1 MKNRLYKK
9 ILCVL
14 LSIAVIFCSG
24 TAFSMSI
31 EAANYTQQLKAKG
44 FPDSYVGYLVKLH
57 DKYPNWD
64 FEPFKT
70 NLNWSDAVAG
80 ERKPHSK
87 QLIQKQSSLSN
98 AYYCICSSCYK
109 NGKFVVQEGS
119 SWYSASEKAVKYYMD
134 PRNWLTEK
142 YIFQFE
148 STDYDSSQTQSGVE
162 SIISPT
168 WMHNSNIT
176 YVDGNGKSHML
187 NKKYSAA
194 ILEAAKSS
202 GMSAYYLASKIVQEV
217 GSNTNTYASGSNGK
231 KSPFLGIYNYYN
243 IGAYSGGM
251 EGLEWA
257 SGYLK
262 ANEKTT
268 LYSSYDSSKG
278 TVGGTK
284 TTVSQ
289 GQYMS
294 YIGTYGKYYKVK
306 LYTGSGNSFSTNG
319 KVGYIINSND
329 VLRKKYFNYERP
341 WTNPYKSIIGG
352 APYIAKG
359 FSKYQNTGYLQKF
372 NVNKNSGNLYNHEYM
387 ANVQAASAES
397 VTTYK
402 AYQNAG
408 ILKSSKVFYI
418 PVYNKMPSSP
428 CTMSSTNST
437 TTTTTTATQSTTVKN
452 LKLTGTAE
460 TSLSV
465 KWDAVSKASKYYIAI
480 TNNTKGTS
488 FSKTVTT
495 NSATLNNLTLG
506 NQYSVKVC
514 AYVSGKWGAYSNKIT
529 AKTAKPKPPATS
541 SSALKAPSGLKTTV
555 VYTATAKLAWNKVSG
570 ASGYYVYKYSG
581 GKYTKAYTIK
591 GGSTTN
597 CTVKGLSPGTKY
609 YYCVAAYNSSKTG
622 SRSSNLSFVTKPNG
636 TKITSS
642 SSPSKTKIKINWQ
655 KPSRA
660 YNGYQI
666 VYSRKSNFSKLVATK
681 NISDKN
687 TTTYTGKN
695 FTKGVT
701 YYIRVRSYRTVDGKK
716 YYSVWSN
723 TVKVKSK

>member
-9 ILCVL
+9 TLCVL
-14 LSIAVIFCSG
+14 LSIALIVCSG

-31 EAANYTQQLKAKG
+31 EAANYTEQLKAKG
-44 FPDSYVGYLVKLH
+44 FPDSYIGYLVKLH

-98 AYYCICSSCYK
+98 AYYCTCSSCYK

-168 WMHNSNIT
+168 WMHNSNIK
-176 YVDGNGKSHML
+176 YVDGNGTSHTL
-187 NKKYSAA
+187 NKQYSAA

-217 GSNTNTYASGSNGK
+217 GSATDTYASGSNGK

-284 TTVSQ
+284 TTVSE
-289 GQYMS
+289 GQYMT

-341 WTNPYKSIIGG
+341 WTSPYKAIIGG

-408 ILKSSKVFYI
+408 ILKSSKLFYI

-428 CTMSSTNST
+428 CTMSSSNTNNT
-437 TTTTTTATQSTTVKN
+437 TTTTTTTTTTVKN
-452 LKLTGTAE
+452 LKLTGTAA

-465 KWDAVSKASKYYIAI
+465 KWDAVSKASKYYIKI

-495 NSATLNNLTLG
+495 NYAKLNNLTLG

-529 AKTAKPKPPATS
+529 AKTANPKPSATS

-581 GKYTKAYTIK
+581 GKYTKVYTMK

-597 CTVKGLSPGTKY
+597 CTVTGLSPGAKY
-609 YYCVAAYNSSKTG
+609 YYCVAAYNSSKTS

-681 NISDKN
+681 NISSKN

-701 YYIRVRSYRTVDGKK
+701 YYIRVRSYRTVDGKM
-716 YYSVWSN
+716 YYSLWSN

>member
-14 LSIAVIFCSG
+14 LSIALIVCSG
-24 TAFSMSI
+24 AAFSMSI
-31 EAANYTQQLKAKG
+31 EAANYTEQLKAKG

-98 AYYCICSSCYK
+98 AYYCTCSSCYK

-162 SIISPT
+162 SIISST
-168 WMHNSNIT
+168 WMHNSNIK
-176 YVDGNGKSHML
+176 YVDGSGTSHTL

-202 GMSAYYLASKIVQEV
+202 GMSAYYLAPKIVQEV
-217 GSNTNTYASGSNGK
+217 GSTANTYASGSNGK

-268 LYSSYDSSKG
+268 LYSSYNSSKG

-284 TTVSQ
+284 TTVSK
-289 GQYMS
+289 GQYMT

-306 LYTGSGNSFSTNG
+306 LYSGSGNSFSTNG

-329 VLRKKYFNYERP
+329 VLRKKYFNYDRP

-428 CTMSSTNST
+428 CTMSSSNTNNT
-437 TTTTTTATQSTTVKN
+437 TTTTTTKPTTVKN
-452 LKLTGTAE
+452 LKLTGTAA

-465 KWDAVSKASKYYIAI
+465 KWDAVSKASKYYIKI

-495 NSATLNNLTLG
+495 NYAKLNNLTLG

-581 GKYTKAYTIK
+581 GKYKKAYTIK
-591 GGSTTN
+591 GKSTTN

-622 SRSSNLSFVTKPNG
+622 SRSSSLSFVTKPNG

-681 NISDKN
+681 NISSKN

>member
-14 LSIAVIFCSG
+14 LSIALIVCSG
-24 TAFSMSI
+24 AAFSMSI
-31 EAANYTQQLKAKG
+31 EAANYTEQLKAKG

-98 AYYCICSSCYK
+98 AYYCTCSSCYK

-162 SIISPT
+162 SIISST
-168 WMHNSNIT
+168 WMHNSNIK
-176 YVDGNGKSHML
+176 YVDGNGTGHTL

-217 GSNTNTYASGSNGK
+217 GSTTNTYASGSNGK

-268 LYSSYDSSKG
+268 LYSSYNSSKG

-284 TTVSQ
+284 TTVSK
-289 GQYMS
+289 GQYMT

-329 VLRKKYFNYERP
+329 VLRKKYFNYDRP

-428 CTMSSTNST
+428 CTMSSSNTNNT
-437 TTTTTTATQSTTVKN
+437 TTTTTKSTTVKN
-452 LKLTGTAE
+452 LKLTGTAP

-465 KWDAVSKASKYYIAI
+465 KWDAVSKASKYYIKI

-495 NSATLNNLTLG
+495 NYAKLNNLTLG

-541 SSALKAPSGLKTTV
+541 SSSLKAPSGLKTTV

-581 GKYTKAYTIK
+581 GKYKKAYTIK
-591 GGSTTN
+591 GKSTTN

-622 SRSSNLSFVTKPNG
+622 SKSSSLSFVTKPNG

-681 NISDKN
+681 NISSKN

-701 YYIRVRSYRTVDGKK
+701 YYIRVRSYRTVDSKK

>member
-14 LSIAVIFCSG
+14 LSIALIVCSG
-24 TAFSMSI
+24 AAFSMSI
-31 EAANYTQQLKAKG
+31 EAANYTEQLKAKG

-87 QLIQKQSSLSN
+87 QLIQKQSRLSN
-98 AYYCICSSCYK
+98 AYYCTCSSCYK

-162 SIISPT
+162 SIISST
-168 WMHNSNIT
+168 WMHNSNIK
-176 YVDGNGKSHML
+176 YVDGNGTSHTL

-217 GSNTNTYASGSNGK
+217 GSTKNTYASGSNGK

-268 LYSSYDSSKG
+268 LYSSYNSSKG

-284 TTVSQ
+284 TTVSK
-289 GQYMS
+289 GQYMT

-329 VLRKKYFNYERP
+329 VLRKKYFNYDRP

-428 CTMSSTNST
+428 CTMSSSNTNNT
-437 TTTTTTATQSTTVKN
+437 TTTTKPTTVKN
-452 LKLTGTAE
+452 LKLTGTAA

-465 KWDAVSKASKYYIAI
+465 KWDAVSKASKYYIKI

-495 NSATLNNLTLG
+495 NYAKLNNLTLG

-529 AKTAKPKPPATS
+529 AKTAKPKPSATS
-541 SSALKAPSGLKTTV
+541 SSALKAPSGLKTAV

-581 GKYTKAYTIK
+581 GKYKKAYTIK

-622 SRSSNLSFVTKPNG
+622 SRSSSLSFVTKPNG

-681 NISDKN
+681 NISSKN

-701 YYIRVRSYRTVDGKK
+701 YYIRVRSYRTVDSKK

>member
-14 LSIAVIFCSG
+14 LSIALIVCSG
-24 TAFSMSI
+24 AAFSMSI
-31 EAANYTQQLKAKG
+31 EAANYTEQLKAKG

-98 AYYCICSSCYK
+98 AYYCTCSSCYK
-109 NGKFVVQEGS
+109 KGKFVVQEGS

-162 SIISPT
+162 SIISST
-168 WMHNSNIT
+168 WMHNSNIK
-176 YVDGNGKSHML
+176 YVDGNGTSHTL

-217 GSNTNTYASGSNGK
+217 GSTKNTYASGSNGK

-262 ANEKTT
+262 TNEKTT
-268 LYSSYDSSKG
+268 LYSSYNSSKG

-284 TTVSQ
+284 TTVSK
-289 GQYMS
+289 GQYMT

-329 VLRKKYFNYERP
+329 VLRKKYFNYDRP

-428 CTMSSTNST
+428 CTMSSSNTNNT
-437 TTTTTTATQSTTVKN
+437 TTTTKPTTVKN
-452 LKLTGTAE
+452 LKLTGTAA

-465 KWDAVSKASKYYIAI
+465 KWDAVSKASKYYIKI

-495 NSATLNNLTLG
+495 NYAKLNNLTLG

-529 AKTAKPKPPATS
+529 AKTAKPKPHATS

-555 VYTATAKLAWNKVSG
+555 VYTATAKLAWKKVSG

-581 GKYTKAYTIK
+581 DKYKKAYTIK

-622 SRSSNLSFVTKPNG
+622 SRSSSLSFVTKPNG

-681 NISDKN
+681 NISSKN

-695 FTKGVT
+695 FTKGVK

>member
-14 LSIAVIFCSG
+14 LSIALIVCSG
-24 TAFSMSI
+24 AAFSMSI
-31 EAANYTQQLKAKG
+31 EAANYTEQLKAKG

-87 QLIQKQSSLSN
+87 QLIQKQSRLSN
-98 AYYCICSSCYK
+98 AYYCTCSSCYK

-162 SIISPT
+162 SIISST
-168 WMHNSNIT
+168 WMHNSNIK
-176 YVDGNGKSHML
+176 YVDGNGTSHTL

-217 GSNTNTYASGSNGK
+217 GSTKNTYASGANGK

-268 LYSSYDSSKG
+268 LYSSYNSSKG

-284 TTVSQ
+284 TTVSK
-289 GQYMS
+289 GQYMT

-329 VLRKKYFNYERP
+329 VLRKKYFNYDRP

-428 CTMSSTNST
+428 CTMSSSNTNNT
-437 TTTTTTATQSTTVKN
+437 TTTTKPTTVKN
-452 LKLTGTAE
+452 LKLTGTAA

-465 KWDAVSKASKYYIAI
+465 KWDAVSKASKYYIKI

-495 NSATLNNLTLG
+495 NYAKLNNLTLG

-529 AKTAKPKPPATS
+529 AKTAKPKPSATS

-581 GKYTKAYTIK
+581 GKYKKAYTIK

-622 SRSSNLSFVTKPNG
+622 SRSSSLSFVTKPNG

-681 NISDKN
+681 NISSKN

-701 YYIRVRSYRTVDGKK
+701 YYIRVRSYRTVDSKK

>member
-14 LSIAVIFCSG
+14 LSIALIVCSG
-24 TAFSMSI
+24 AAFSMSI
-31 EAANYTQQLKAKG
+31 EAANYTEQLKAKG

-98 AYYCICSSCYK
+98 AYYCTCSSCYK

-168 WMHNSNIT
+168 WMHNSNIK
-176 YVDGNGKSHML
+176 YVDGNGTSHTL

-217 GSNTNTYASGSNGK
+217 GSTTNTYASGSNGK

-268 LYSSYDSSKG
+268 LYSSYNSSKG

-284 TTVSQ
+284 TTVSK
-289 GQYMS
+289 GQYMT

-329 VLRKKYFNYERP
+329 VLRKKYFNYDRP

-428 CTMSSTNST
+428 CTMSSSNTNNT
-437 TTTTTTATQSTTVKN
+437 TTTTKPTTVKN
-452 LKLTGTAE
+452 LKLTGTAA

-465 KWDAVSKASKYYIAI
+465 KWDAVSKASKYYIKI

-495 NSATLNNLTLG
+495 NYAKLNNLTLG

-529 AKTAKPKPPATS
+529 AKTAKPKPHATS

-555 VYTATAKLAWNKVSG
+555 VYTATAKLAWKKVSG

-581 GKYTKAYTIK
+581 GKYKKAYTIK

-622 SRSSNLSFVTKPNG
+622 SRSSSLSFVTKPNG

-681 NISDKN
+681 NISSKN

-695 FTKGVT
+695 FTKGVK

>member
-14 LSIAVIFCSG
+14 LSIALIVCSG
-24 TAFSMSI
+24 AAFSMSI
-31 EAANYTQQLKAKG
+31 EAANYTEQLKAKG

-70 NLNWSDAVAG
+70 NLNWSDAVVG

-98 AYYCICSSCYK
+98 AYYCTCSSCYK
-109 NGKFVVQEGS
+109 NGKFIVQEGS

-162 SIISPT
+162 SIISST
-168 WMHNSNIT
+168 WMHNSNIK
-176 YVDGNGKSHML
+176 YVDGNGTSHTL

-217 GSNTNTYASGSNGK
+217 GSTTNTYASGSNGK

-268 LYSSYDSSKG
+268 LYSSYNSSKG

-284 TTVSQ
+284 TTVSK
-289 GQYMS
+289 GQYMT

-329 VLRKKYFNYERP
+329 VLRKKYFNYDRP

-428 CTMSSTNST
+428 CTMSSSNTNNNT
-437 TTTTTTATQSTTVKN
+437 TTTKPTTVKN
-452 LKLTGTAE
+452 LKLTGTAA

-465 KWDAVSKASKYYIAI
+465 KWDAVSKASKYYIKI

-495 NSATLNNLTLG
+495 NYAKLNNLTLG

-529 AKTAKPKPPATS
+529 AKTAKPKPSATS

-555 VYTATAKLAWNKVSG
+555 VYTATSKLAWNKVSG

-581 GKYTKAYTIK
+581 GKYKKAYTIK

-622 SRSSNLSFVTKPNG
+622 SRSSSLSFVTKPNG

-681 NISDKN
+681 NISSKN

-701 YYIRVRSYRTVDGKK
+701 YYIRVRSYRTVDSKK

>member
-9 ILCVL
+9 TLCVL
-14 LSIAVIFCSG
+14 LSIALIVCSG
-24 TAFSMSI
+24 AAFSMSI
-31 EAANYTQQLKAKG
+31 EAANYTEQLKAKG

-98 AYYCICSSCYK
+98 AYYCTCSSCYK

-168 WMHNSNIT
+168 WMHNSNIK
-176 YVDGNGKSHML
+176 YVDGNGTSHTL

-202 GMSAYYLASKIVQEV
+202 GMSAYYLASKIMQEV
-217 GSNTNTYASGSNGK
+217 GSTTNTYASGSNGK

-262 ANEKTT
+262 TNEKTT
-268 LYSSYDSSKG
+268 LYSSYNSSKG

-284 TTVSQ
+284 TTVSK
-289 GQYMS
+289 GQYMT

-329 VLRKKYFNYERP
+329 VLRKKYFNYDRP

-428 CTMSSTNST
+428 CTMSSSNTNNT
-437 TTTTTTATQSTTVKN
+437 TTTTKSTTVKN
-452 LKLTGTAE
+452 LKLTGTAA

-465 KWDAVSKASKYYIAI
+465 KWDAVSKASKYYIKI

-495 NSATLNNLTLG
+495 NYAKLNNLTLG

-529 AKTAKPKPPATS
+529 AKTAKPKPHATS

-555 VYTATAKLAWNKVSG
+555 VYTATAKLAWKKVSG

-581 GKYTKAYTIK
+581 GKYKKAYTIK

-622 SRSSNLSFVTKPNG
+622 SRSSSLSFVTKPNG

-681 NISDKN
+681 NISSKN

-695 FTKGVT
+695 FTKGVK

>member
-14 LSIAVIFCSG
+14 LSIALIVCSG
-24 TAFSMSI
+24 AAFSMSI
-31 EAANYTQQLKAKG
+31 EAANYTEQLKAKG

-98 AYYCICSSCYK
+98 AYYCTCSSCYK

-168 WMHNSNIT
+168 WMHNSNIK
-176 YVDGNGKSHML
+176 YVDGNGTSHTL

-217 GSNTNTYASGSNGK
+217 GSTKNTYASGSNGK

-262 ANEKTT
+262 TNEKTT
-268 LYSSYDSSKG
+268 LYSSYNSSKG

-284 TTVSQ
+284 TTVSK
-289 GQYMS
+289 GQYMT

-329 VLRKKYFNYERP
+329 VLRKKYFNYDRP

-428 CTMSSTNST
+428 CTMSSSNTNNT
-437 TTTTTTATQSTTVKN
+437 TTTTKPTTVKN
-452 LKLTGTAE
+452 LKLTGTAA

-465 KWDAVSKASKYYIAI
+465 KWDAVSKASKYYIKI

-495 NSATLNNLTLG
+495 NYAKLNNLTLG

-529 AKTAKPKPPATS
+529 AKTAKPKPHATS

-555 VYTATAKLAWNKVSG
+555 VYTATAKLAWKKVSG

-581 GKYTKAYTIK
+581 GKYKKAYTIK

-622 SRSSNLSFVTKPNG
+622 SRSSSLSFVTKPNG

-681 NISDKN
+681 NISSKN

-695 FTKGVT
+695 FTKGVK

>member
-14 LSIAVIFCSG
+14 LSIALIVCSG
-24 TAFSMSI
+24 AAFSMSI
-31 EAANYTQQLKAKG
+31 EAANYTEQLKAKG

-98 AYYCICSSCYK
+98 AYYCTCPSCYK
-109 NGKFVVQEGS
+109 KGKFVVQEGS

-168 WMHNSNIT
+168 WMHNSNIK
-176 YVDGNGKSHML
+176 YVDGNGTSHTL

-217 GSNTNTYASGSNGK
+217 GSTTNTYASGSNGK

-262 ANEKTT
+262 TNEKTT
-268 LYSSYDSSKG
+268 LYSSYNSSKG

-284 TTVSQ
+284 TTVSK
-289 GQYMS
+289 GQYMT

-329 VLRKKYFNYERP
+329 VLRKKYFNYDRP

-428 CTMSSTNST
+428 CTMSSSNTNNT
-437 TTTTTTATQSTTVKN
+437 TTTTKPTTVKN
-452 LKLTGTAE
+452 LKLTGTAA

-465 KWDAVSKASKYYIAI
+465 KWDAVSKASKYYIKI

-495 NSATLNNLTLG
+495 NYAKLNNLTLG

-529 AKTAKPKPPATS
+529 AKTAKPKPHATS

-555 VYTATAKLAWNKVSG
+555 VYTATAKLAWKKVSG

-581 GKYTKAYTIK
+581 GKYKKAYTIK

-622 SRSSNLSFVTKPNG
+622 SRSSSLSFVTKPNG

-681 NISDKN
+681 NISSKN

-695 FTKGVT
+695 FTKGVK

>member
-14 LSIAVIFCSG
+14 LSIALIVCSG
-24 TAFSMSI
+24 AAFSMSI
-31 EAANYTQQLKAKG
+31 EAANYTEQLKAKG

-87 QLIQKQSSLSN
+87 QLIQKQSRLSN
-98 AYYCICSSCYK
+98 AYYCTCSSCYK
-109 NGKFVVQEGS
+109 KGKFVVQEGS

-168 WMHNSNIT
+168 WMHNSNIK
-176 YVDGNGKSHML
+176 YVDGNGTSHTL

-217 GSNTNTYASGSNGK
+217 GSTTNTYASGSNGK

-262 ANEKTT
+262 TNEKTT
-268 LYSSYDSSKG
+268 LYSSYNSSKG

-284 TTVSQ
+284 TTVSK
-289 GQYMS
+289 GQYMT

-329 VLRKKYFNYERP
+329 VLRKKYFNYDRP

-428 CTMSSTNST
+428 CTMSSSNTNNT
-437 TTTTTTATQSTTVKN
+437 TTTTKPTTVKN
-452 LKLTGTAE
+452 LKLTGTAA

-465 KWDAVSKASKYYIAI
+465 KWDAVSKASKYYIKI

-495 NSATLNNLTLG
+495 NYAKLNNLTLG

-529 AKTAKPKPPATS
+529 AKTAKPKPTTTS

-555 VYTATAKLAWNKVSG
+555 VYTATAKLAWKKVSG

-581 GKYTKAYTIK
+581 GKYKKAYTIK

-622 SRSSNLSFVTKPNG
+622 SRSSSLSFVTKPNG

-681 NISDKN
+681 NISSKN

-695 FTKGVT
+695 FTKGVK

>member
-14 LSIAVIFCSG
+14 LSIALIVCSG
-24 TAFSMSI
+24 AAFSMSI
-31 EAANYTQQLKAKG
+31 EAANYTEQLKAKG

-87 QLIQKQSSLSN
+87 QLIQKQSNLSN
-98 AYYCICSSCYK
+98 AYYCTCSSCYK

-162 SIISPT
+162 SIISST
-168 WMHNSNIT
+168 WMHNSNIK
-176 YVDGNGKSHML
+176 YVDGNGTSHTL

-217 GSNTNTYASGSNGK
+217 GSTTNTYASGSNGK

-262 ANEKTT
+262 ANEKAT
-268 LYSSYDSSKG
+268 LYSSYNSSKG

-284 TTVSQ
+284 TTVSK
-289 GQYMS
+289 GQYMT

-306 LYTGSGNSFSTNG
+306 LYSGSGNSFSTNG

-329 VLRKKYFNYERP
+329 VLRKKYFNYDRP

-428 CTMSSTNST
+428 CTMSSSNTNNNT
-437 TTTTTTATQSTTVKN
+437 TTTTKSTTVKN
-452 LKLTGTAE
+452 LKLTGTAA

-465 KWDAVSKASKYYIAI
+465 KWDAVSKASKYYIKI

-495 NSATLNNLTLG
+495 NYAKLNNLTLG

-529 AKTAKPKPPATS
+529 AKTAKPKPSATS

-581 GKYTKAYTIK
+581 GKYKKAYTIK
-591 GGSTTN
+591 GKSTTN

-622 SRSSNLSFVTKPNG
+622 SRSSSLSFVTKPNG

-681 NISDKN
+681 NISSKN

-701 YYIRVRSYRTVDGKK
+701 YYIRVRSYRTVDSKK

>member
-9 ILCVL
+9 TLCVL
-14 LSIAVIFCSG
+14 LSIALIVCSG
-24 TAFSMSI
+24 AAFSMSI
-31 EAANYTQQLKAKG
+31 EAANYTEQLKAKG

-98 AYYCICSSCYK
+98 AYYCTCSSCYK
-109 NGKFVVQEGS
+109 NDKFVVQEGS

-168 WMHNSNIT
+168 WMHNSNIK
-176 YVDGNGKSHML
+176 YVDGNGTSHTL

-217 GSNTNTYASGSNGK
+217 GSTKNTYASGSNGK
-231 KSPFLGIYNYYN
+231 KSPFNGIYNYYN

-257 SGYLK
+257 SGFLK
-262 ANEKTT
+262 TNEKTT
-268 LYSSYDSSKG
+268 LYSSYNSSKG

-284 TTVSQ
+284 TTVSS

-306 LYTGSGNSFSTNG
+306 LYTGSGNNFSTNG
-319 KVGYIINSND
+319 RVGYVINSNS
-329 VLRKKYFNYERP
+329 VLRKTYFTYERP
-341 WTNPYKSIIGG
+341 WTNPYKAIVGG

-397 VTTYK
+397 ATTYK

-408 ILKSSKVFYI
+408 ILKSAKVFYI
-418 PVYNKMPSSP
+418 PVYKNMPSSP
-428 CTMSSTNST
+428 CTVSGTSST
-437 TTTTTTATQSTTVKN
+437 TTTTTTSQSTTVKN
-452 LKLTGTAE
+452 LKLTGTKE

-465 KWDAVSKASKYYIAI
+465 KWDSVSKATKYYIAI

-506 NQYSVKVC
+506 NTYSVKVC

-529 AKTAKPKPPATS
+529 AKTAKPNTTTTTAS
-541 SSALKAPSGLKTTV
+541 SSLKAPSGLKTTA

-570 ASGYYVYKYSG
+570 ASGYYVYRYSG
-581 GKYTKAYTIK
+581 GKYTKTYTIK

-597 CTVKGLSPGTKY
+597 CTVTKLSPGTKY

-642 SSPSKTKIKINWQ
+642 SSPSKTKIKVSWQ
-655 KPSRA
+655 KPSRS

-681 NISDKN
+681 NITDKN
-687 TTTYTGKN
+687 TTSYTGKN

-716 YYSVWSN
+716 YYSAWSN

>member
-14 LSIAVIFCSG
+14 LSIALIVCSG
-24 TAFSMSI
+24 AAFSMSI
-31 EAANYTQQLKAKG
+31 EAENYTEQLKAKG

-98 AYYCICSSCYK
+98 AYYCTCSSCYK

-162 SIISPT
+162 SIISST
-168 WMHNSNIT
+168 WMHNSNIK
-176 YVDGNGKSHML
+176 YVDGNGTSHTL

-217 GSNTNTYASGSNGK
+217 GSTTNTYASGSNGK

-268 LYSSYDSSKG
+268 LYSSYNSSKG

-284 TTVSQ
+284 TTVSK
-289 GQYMS
+289 GQYMT

-329 VLRKKYFNYERP
+329 VLRKKYFNYDRP

-387 ANVQAASAES
+387 ANVQATSAES

-428 CTMSSTNST
+428 CTMSSSNTNNT
-437 TTTTTTATQSTTVKN
+437 TTTTTRSTTVKN
-452 LKLTGTAE
+452 LKLTGTAA

-465 KWDAVSKASKYYIAI
+465 KWDAVSKASKYYIKI

-495 NSATLNNLTLG
+495 NYAKLNNLTLG

-529 AKTAKPKPPATS
+529 AKTAKPKPSATS
-541 SSALKAPSGLKTTV
+541 SSSLKAPSGLKTTV

-581 GKYTKAYTIK
+581 GKYKKAYTIK
-591 GGSTTN
+591 GKSTTN
-597 CTVKGLSPGTKY
+597 CTVKGLSPGAKY

-622 SRSSNLSFVTKPNG
+622 SRSSDLSFVTKPNG

-681 NISDKN
+681 NISSKN

-701 YYIRVRSYRTVDGKK
+701 YYIRVRSYRTVDSKK

-723 TVKVKSK
+723 AVKVKSK

>member
-14 LSIAVIFCSG
+14 LSIALIVCSG
-24 TAFSMSI
+24 AAFSMSI
-31 EAANYTQQLKAKG
+31 EAANYTELLKAKG

-98 AYYCICSSCYK
+98 AYYCTCSSCYK

-168 WMHNSNIT
+168 WMHNSNIK
-176 YVDGNGKSHML
+176 YVDGNGTSHTL

-217 GSNTNTYASGSNGK
+217 GSTTNTYASGSNGK

-262 ANEKTT
+262 TNEKTT
-268 LYSSYDSSKG
+268 LYSSYNSSKG

-284 TTVSQ
+284 TTVSK
-289 GQYMS
+289 GQYMT

-329 VLRKKYFNYERP
+329 VLRKKYFNYDRP

-428 CTMSSTNST
+428 CTMSSSNTNNT
-437 TTTTTTATQSTTVKN
+437 TTTTTKSTTVKN
-452 LKLTGTAE
+452 LKLTGTAA

-465 KWDAVSKASKYYIAI
+465 KWDAVSKASKYYIKI

-495 NSATLNNLTLG
+495 NYAKLNNLTLG

-529 AKTAKPKPPATS
+529 AKTAKPKPHATS

-555 VYTATAKLAWNKVSG
+555 VYTATAKLAWKKVSG

-581 GKYTKAYTIK
+581 GKYKKAYTIK

-622 SRSSNLSFVTKPNG
+622 SRSSSLSFVTKPNG

-681 NISDKN
+681 NISSKN

-695 FTKGVT
+695 FTKGVK

>member
-14 LSIAVIFCSG
+14 LSIALIVCSG
-24 TAFSMSI
+24 AAFSMSI
-31 EAANYTQQLKAKG
+31 EAANYTEQLKAKG

-98 AYYCICSSCYK
+98 AYYCTCSSCYK

-168 WMHNSNIT
+168 WMHNSNIK
-176 YVDGNGKSHML
+176 YVDGNGTSHTL

-217 GSNTNTYASGSNGK
+217 GSTTNTYASGSNGK

-262 ANEKTT
+262 ANEKAT
-268 LYSSYDSSKG
+268 LYSSYNSSKG

-284 TTVSQ
+284 TTVSK
-289 GQYMS
+289 GQYMT

-329 VLRKKYFNYERP
+329 VLRKKYFNYDRP

-428 CTMSSTNST
+428 CTMSSSNTNNT
-437 TTTTTTATQSTTVKN
+437 TTTTTKSTTVKN
-452 LKLTGTAE
+452 LKLTGTAA

-465 KWDAVSKASKYYIAI
+465 KWDAVSKASKYYIKI

-495 NSATLNNLTLG
+495 NYAKLNNLTLG

-529 AKTAKPKPPATS
+529 AKTAKPKPTATS

-581 GKYTKAYTIK
+581 GKYKKAYTIK

-622 SRSSNLSFVTKPNG
+622 SRSSSLSFVTKPNG

-681 NISDKN
+681 NISSKN

-701 YYIRVRSYRTVDGKK
+701 YYIRVRSYRTVDSKK

>member
-14 LSIAVIFCSG
+14 LSIALIVCSG
-24 TAFSMSI
+24 AAFSMSI
-31 EAANYTQQLKAKG
+31 EAANYTEQLKAKG

-87 QLIQKQSSLSN
+87 QLIQKQSGLSN
-98 AYYCICSSCYK
+98 AYYCTCSSCYK

-168 WMHNSNIT
+168 WMHNSNIK
-176 YVDGNGKSHML
+176 YVDGNGTSHTL

-217 GSNTNTYASGSNGK
+217 GSTTNTYASGSNGK

-262 ANEKTT
+262 TNEKTT
-268 LYSSYDSSKG
+268 LYSSYNSSKG

-284 TTVSQ
+284 TTVSK
-289 GQYMS
+289 GQYMT

-329 VLRKKYFNYERP
+329 VLRKKYFNYDRP

-397 VTTYK
+397 ITTYK

-428 CTMSSTNST
+428 CTMSSSNTNNTTNT
-437 TTTTTTATQSTTVKN
+437 TTKSTTVKN
-452 LKLTGTAE
+452 LKLTGTAA

-465 KWDAVSKASKYYIAI
+465 KWDAVSKASKYYIKI

-495 NSATLNNLTLG
+495 NYAKLNNLTLG

-529 AKTAKPKPPATS
+529 AKTAKPKPTATS

-591 GGSTTN
+591 GGSTTS

-622 SRSSNLSFVTKPNG
+622 SRSSSLSFVTKPNG

-681 NISDKN
+681 NISSKN

-701 YYIRVRSYRTVDGKK
+701 YYIRVRSYRTVDSKK